1 MITLLY
7 LVCIFVLIY
16 LVISKVEVRY
26 TFTHLPTVCYS
37 AVTDIYKYVRYK
49 RWNELLDFGRMDI
62 YIADEEQPFGSGK
75 TLNMVRSALSIYNTY
90 NNVEVFDFDKC
101 EWVTQHVHIYSNLK
115 LHNVN
120 YVPLTNVYQ
129 IVNIANGVGVPN
141 DGNKHIYLFL
151 IDELGRV
158 FNNRDWKTNLNSDLL
173 SALLQQRK
181 NKIIIKGT
189 VQDFSLFDATMR
201 KISSVAY
208 SCSKHWRF
216 LTLRQYFAKDIER
229 AGFNT
234 NLCECRSIRCHF
246 ATDKLYDSYDTN
258 EVVRDLQKELKDG
271 TRLTNEEI
279 LNASQNDSDISTIRR
294 LNRRAKWR
302 VVK

>member
-1 MITLLY
+1 MISLLTLILP
-7 LVCIFVLIY
+7 FVLIY
-16 LVISKVEVRY
+16 IVFVNIRVRY
-26 TFTHLPTVCYS
+26 TLLHLPQVCYN
-37 AVTDIYKYVRYK
+37 ACIDFYKYVRYK

-75 TLNMVRSALSIYNTY
+75 TLNMVRSALTIYNTY
-90 NNVEVFDFDKC
+90 NNVEVYDFENC

-115 LHNVN
+115 LSTVP
-120 YVPLTNVYQ
+120 YVKLESVQQ
-129 IVNIANGVGVPN
+129 IINIANGKGVPN

-158 FNNRDWKTNLNSDLL
+158 FNNREWKTNINSDFL

-201 KISSVAY
+201 KISAVAY
-208 SCSKHWRF
+208 SCSKKWRF
-216 LTLRQYFAKDIER
+216 LVLKQYFAKDIER

-234 NLCECRSIRCHF
+234 NLCMTRSIRCYF
-246 ATDKLYDSYDTN
+246 ATDSLYDSYDTN
-258 EVVRDLQKELKDG
+258 EVVQNIQKEIKDG
-271 TRLTNEEI
+271 MRLTNEEI
-279 LNASQNDSDISTIRR
+279 LNASANDSDIKTIRR
-294 LNRRAKWR
+294 INRKARWR
-302 VVK
+302 V

>member
-7 LVCIFVLIY
+7 IACIVVLIYFVLI
-16 LVISKVEVRY
+16 SAEVRY
-26 TFTHLPTVCYS
+26 SLTHLPMVCYN
-37 AVTDIYKYVRYK
+37 ALVDMYKYIRFK

-75 TLNMVRSALSIYNTY
+75 TLNMVRSALSIYKTY
-90 NNVEVFDFDKC
+90 NNVQVYDF
-101 EWVTQHVHIYSNLK
+101 ENMQWVTQYVHIYSNLK
-115 LHNVN
+115 LNNIN
-120 YVPLTNVYQ
+120 YVPLSNVYQ
-129 IVNIANGVGVPN
+129 IVNIANGVGVPA

-208 SCSKHWRF
+208 SCSKRWRF
-216 LTLRQYFAKDIER
+216 LTLKQYFAKDIER

-234 NLCECRSIRCHF
+234 NLCECRSVKVHF
-246 ATDKLYDSYDTN
+246 ASDSLYDSYDTN
-258 EVVRDLQKELKDG
+258 EVVKDLQKELKDG
-271 TRLTNEEI
+271 VRLTNEEI
-279 LNASQNDSDISTIRR
+279 LNASSNDSDISTIRR
-294 LNRRAKWR
+294 LNKRAKWR